1 MRTWLAVRT
10 RAVQVFGIVL
20 VLIGYVPV
28 LLFSVAALMP
38 SADAA
43 AVFGL
48 LPEVPSTWVSTSHG
62 WLRAHRIAW
71 APHPGLLYAL
81 PGLALMWLGAWV
93 VGRTHPVLDADQARR
108 DDARRRLQQ
117 YGVER
122 IEPTLE

>member
-1 MRTWLAVRT
+1 MRTWLAVRGG
-10 RAVQVFGIVL
+10 AAQVFGIVL
-20 VLIGYVPV
+20 VLIGFVPV

-48 LPEVPSTWVSTSHG
+48 LPEVPSTWVSTSHS
-62 WLRAHRIAW
+62 WLRAHLIFW

-93 VGRTHPVLDADQARR
+93 VRGTQPVFDADQARR
-108 DDARRRLQQ
+108 DDARRRAPL
-117 YGVER
+117 YGAER